1 MPTNRAS
8 MPDTY
13 ITTTHPPHARATV
26 EPDPNWSDAPRRS
39 LMVVSGFVIALV
51 SLIVGSIAIAQIWFP
66 SSYDLSTGAEPFLFR
81 GEALAGVVLGGL
93 GFAAGSA
100 LVGIGMGHW
109 TAPRPP
115 KSEADY
121 TGPGHIEDQKEP
133 PQVV

>member
-51 SLIVGSIAIAQIWFP
+51 
-66 SSYDLSTGAEPFLFR
+66 
-81 GEALAGVVLGGL
+81 
-93 GFAAGSA
+93 
-100 LVGIGMGHW
+100 
-109 TAPRPP
+109 
-115 KSEADY
+115 
-121 TGPGHIEDQKEP
+121 
-133 PQVV
+133 